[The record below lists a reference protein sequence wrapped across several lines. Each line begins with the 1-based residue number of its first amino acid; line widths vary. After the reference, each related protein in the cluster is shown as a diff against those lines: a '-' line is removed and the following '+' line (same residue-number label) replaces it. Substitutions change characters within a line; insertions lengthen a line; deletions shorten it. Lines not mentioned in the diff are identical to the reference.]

1 MDRSFAG
8 RLGIGGITRPQ
19 PRTAKPRKAGQ
30 TPRGGT
36 GTRPGRIDWTLEQLA
51 RPLAAAARLSFSC
64 FAAVRARRRL
74 RIALLVLLIAAPL
87 LAGGWLW
94 LRQSSF
100 VSVQRVHVS
109 GARGA
114 DAHAIDAALTAAA
127 RRMSTLAVDSGALR
141 AAVAAYPA
149 VSGVRVR
156 SHFPHGLS
164 IDVIEQPAVAA
175 LTVAGTK
182 TAVAANGV
190 VLGPGA
196 VSGSLPLLTGASLP
210 APGQRLH
217 DTTLLG
223 AVTLLGAA
231 PSPLAKRV
239 TRAYSSSKGLTFEL
253 SGGLRAYFGDATR
266 AHAKWLALAAVLAEQ
281 SSAGASYVDVRV
293 PERPAAGGLTL
304 SPEGTAEGESS
315 TTAPTS
321 SESSEALA
329 EGLSSAAGTSSP
341 ASTSA
346 SQESEEA
353 SPSTPAP
360 TSESESTAPSGSEA
374 SGTES
379 SEASG

>member
-8 RLGIGGITRPQ
+8 RLGIGGLTRPQ
-19 PRTAKPRKAGQ
+19 TRAAKPRKGGQ
-30 TPRGGT
+30 ATRRGASA
-36 GTRPGRIDWTLEQLA
+36 RPGRIDWALEQLA
-51 RPLAAAARLSFSC
+51 RALGPAAKLSSSGLATIG
-64 FAAVRARRRL
+64 ARRRL
-74 RIALLVLLIAAPL
+74 RIALLALLIASPL

-109 GARGA
+109 GAHGA

-127 RRMSTLAVDSGALR
+127 RGMSTLAVNSGALH

-149 VSGVRVR
+149 ISGVRVH

-164 IDVIEQPAVAA
+164 IDVIEQPAVAT
-175 LTVAGTK
+175 LTVAGSK

-190 VLGPGA
+190 VLGPEA
-196 VSGSLPLLTGASLP
+196 VSGSLPLLAGASLP

-217 DTTLLG
+217 DATLLG

-231 PSPLAKRV
+231 PSPLAKRI
-239 TRAYSSSKGLTFEL
+239 TRAYTSSKGLTFEL

-266 AHAKWLALAAVLAEQ
+266 AHAKWLALAAVLADK

-304 SPEGTAEGESS
+304 APEGTAAGEGA
-315 TTAPTS
+315 TTSPTN

-329 EGLSSAAGTSSP
+329 EGLSSATGVSSSTPVTSEPEDVAG
-341 ASTSA
+341 A
-346 SQESEEA
+346 
-353 SPSTPAP
+353 PAP
-360 TSESESTAPSGSEA
+360 TSESESARTSPPSEA

-379 SEASG
+379 SEAPG